1 MLNAALEKE
10 SRGCTM
16 YIFVSNDTDSLCAL
30 RIFTVSNARQY
41 LKENARF
48 NLASI
53 MLCRQFCAKTKC
65 ALLPFQYFQIRT

>member
-48 NLASI
+48 N
-53 MLCRQFCAKTKC
+53 
-65 ALLPFQYFQIRT
+65 